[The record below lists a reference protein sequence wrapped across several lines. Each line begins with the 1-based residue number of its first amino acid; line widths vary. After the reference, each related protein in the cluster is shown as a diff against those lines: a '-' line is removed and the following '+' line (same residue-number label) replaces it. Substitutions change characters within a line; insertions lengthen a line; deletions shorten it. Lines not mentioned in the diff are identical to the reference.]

1 MAVEPSTTEP
11 TRQEMTAHV
20 QDYAKFTKLLKFG
33 AITGFIIA
41 MIVVL
46 IIGT

>member
-20 QDYAKFTKLLKFG
+20 QDYAKFTRLFKYG
-33 AITGFIIA
+33 AITVFIIA

>member
-11 TRQEMTAHV
+11 TRQEMAAHV
-20 QDYAKFTKLLKFG
+20 HDYAKFTKLFKYG
-33 AITGFIIA
+33 AITVFIIA
-41 MIVVL
+41 MIVLL

>member
-20 QDYAKFTKLLKFG
+20 RDYAKFTNLFKYG
-33 AITGFIIA
+33 AITVFIIA
-41 MIVVL
+41 MLIL
-46 IIGT
+46 WIIGS

>member
-20 QDYAKFTKLLKFG
+20 QDYAKFTKLLKYG
-33 AITGFIIA
+33 AIIAFITA
-41 MIVVL
+41 AIVVL

>member
-20 QDYAKFTKLLKFG
+20 QDYAKFTKLLKYG
-33 AITGFIIA
+33 AIIGFVVV